1 MYRLYGAKQFMKYI
15 LDMASP
21 PQSTPP
27 GGGGGGGRP
36 PIMELPNLVDPFED
50 EVLTYQDL
58 NDWYD
63 NIGIERILQNS

>member
-27 GGGGGGGRP
+27 GGGRP
-36 PIMELPNLVDPFED
+36 PIMELPNFVDPFGAV
-50 EVLTYQDL
+50 VLTYQDL
-58 NDWYD
+58 NDWYN
-63 NIGIERILQNS
+63 NIVIERIL